1 MSILL
6 TLFERAISKNI
17 TLSEAAHE
25 VDVNQET
32 LKEAVMYR
40 LHVSDTGR
48 EYDTD
53 YQRTLRTAAERLRG
67 AN

>member
-6 TLFERAISKNI
+6 TLFERAILKNI
-17 TLSEAAHE
+17 TLSEAARE

-40 LHVSDTGR
+40 LHVSDTGK

-53 YQRTLRTAAERLRG
+53 YRRTLRTALARLR
-67 AN
+67 ASN

>member
-6 TLFERAISKNI
+6 TLFERAISKSI
-17 TLSEAAHE
+17 TLSEAALE
-25 VDVNQET
+25 VDVNQGT
-32 LKEAVMYR
+32 LKEAVIYL
-40 LHVSDTGR
+40 LHVSDTGK

-53 YQRTLRTAAERLRG
+53 YPRTLRTALARLKA

>member
-6 TLFERAISKNI
+6 TLFERAILRNT

-53 YQRTLRTAAERLRG
+53 YRRTLRTAAERLRG